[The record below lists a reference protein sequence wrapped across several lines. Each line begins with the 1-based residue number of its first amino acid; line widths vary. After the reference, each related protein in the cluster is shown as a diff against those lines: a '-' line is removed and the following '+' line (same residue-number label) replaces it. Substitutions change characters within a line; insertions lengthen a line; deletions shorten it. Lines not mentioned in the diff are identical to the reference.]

1 VQASDDSD
9 HLKRL
14 DTTRKEQVNQMNKKE
29 LLALGLTEELADQI
43 VVLHGKD
50 IEAHKSKLATAQAE
64 VDGLKGQLTEAGT
77 AIEGFKKLDVE
88 GIKVAANEW
97 KAKAE
102 QAQADAAKQISSLKF
117 DHALDG
123 ALVGAKA
130 KNAKAVK
137 ALLNANDL
145 KLAEDGSILGLKE
158 QLEKVK
164 SENDY
169 LFESDNP
176 TPKVV
181 LGGQN
186 KSVLSDAMTD
196 AIRRGAGLPP
206 LK

>member
-1 VQASDDSD
+1 
-9 HLKRL
+9 
-14 DTTRKEQVNQMNKKE
+14 MNKKQLVE
-29 LLALGLTEELADQI
+29 LGLTEELADQI

-50 IEAHKSKLATAQAE
+50 IESHKTKLATAQAE

-77 AIEGFKKLDVE
+77 TIEGFKKLDVE

-102 QAQADAAKQISSLKF
+102 QAQADAAKQIAGLKF

-123 ALVGAKA
+123 ALTGAKA

-145 KLAEDGSILGLKE
+145 KLAEDGSIIGLKE

-169 LFESDNP
+169 LFESDTP
-176 TPKVV
+176 QPKVV
-181 LGGQN
+181 LGGQS
-186 KSVLSDAMTD
+186 KSVLSDAVVD
-196 AIRRGAGLPP
+196 AARKAAGLPP
-206 LK
+206 AK